1 MQAEVR
7 PIFELYSQANTAY
20 VIPSYQR
27 PFSWSNQKAIDL
39 LDAVLEDVVA
49 KETITVLGTILICPV
64 SIGSS
69 HPFGENRPS
78 SNAPQTMYE
87 VVDGQQ
93 RMTTF
98 ALIGQALKQ
107 RLAELVND
115 GLNYQPTHEFESLYR
130 AFRRRNGVEVPVLIR
145 DGDNFDTGYK
155 SELALFLESFIS
167 GDTPPLSAGNR
178 LFDMKSA
185 IDDWVRKNLDANNFQ
200 EFSEYLLIKCNY
212 VHVVADDQNTAF
224 AMFEPLNSTSEPLT
238 AFEVYRSKV
247 TRNINP
253 PPKFENVEGLLDYSH
268 AQRDEVTNRSNN
280 LVFSMAQAYDGQ
292 RPKRNFNRLKVYLDS
307 KIDLEFVK
315 HIEGAADF
323 YSRIWYEL
331 PDMVKPAILDFPELQ
346 DSIRF
351 LKNSSHDAPVPLLI
365 RYYIEKPEWIPT
377 VAKIIVAFFALWRV
391 GFETSSLPG
400 VYRDLLNPRNQNCIN
415 LLSGNIKTPAELAA
429 YFRGVLQD
437 KWGKP
442 QAGEQYLDL
451 WLRYQTQLSYE
462 NQKTICR
469 FFILQHMKETL
480 RENFIPDDP
489 WTKVDDIEHIAS
501 QNGALSSDLVN
512 LIGNL
517 TILPPSINRS
527 MQNALWEDKR
537 EIFTLLSS
545 PNPSPQTTYK
555 DGRPMPPQVVE
566 YINSNAKSLTYLK
579 DLSVSGEWSQ
589 NEILARNKE
598 ILTVVWDVLWGKWLN
613 PV

>member
-39 LDAVLEDVVA
+39 LDAVLEDVLA
-49 KETITVLGTILICPV
+49 NESITVLGTILICPV
-64 SIGSS
+64 SIGNS

-107 RLAELVND
+107 RLAQLIEE

-145 DGDNFDTGYK
+145 DGDNFDKGYK
-155 SELALFLESFIS
+155 SELAIFLGSFIDNS
-167 GDTPPLSAGNR
+167 PSPLDAGNR
-178 LFDMKSA
+178 LYEMKGA
-185 IDDWVRKNLDANNFQ
+185 IDDWVKKNLNVDNFQ
-200 EFSEYLLIKCNY
+200 DFAEYLLIKCNY

-247 TRNINP
+247 TRAISP
-253 PPKFENVEGLLDYSH
+253 PPKFNNVERLLDYSH
-268 AQRDEVTNRSNN
+268 AQRDEVTGKSNN

-307 KIDLEFVK
+307 KIDQKFVDN
-315 HIEGAADF
+315 IEGAADF

-331 PDMVKPAILDFPELQ
+331 LDTSGSSTRDYSDLQ
-346 DSIRF
+346 DAIRF
-351 LKNSSHDAPVPLLI
+351 LKASSHDAPVPLLI
-365 RYYIEKPEWIPT
+365 RYYIEKPEWMPAI
-377 VAKIIVAFFALWRV
+377 AKIIVAFFALWRV

-400 VYRDLLNPRNQNCIN
+400 VYRDLLNPRHKDCIN

-429 YFRGVLQD
+429 YFRGVLQE

-442 QAGEQYLDL
+442 QSGEQYLDL

-501 QNGALSSDLVN
+501 QNSNLSSDVVN
-512 LIGNL
+512 VVGNL

-527 MQNALWEDKR
+527 MQNAPWEDKR
-537 EIFTLLSS
+537 EIFGLLSS
-545 PNPSPQTTYK
+545 PNPSSQTTYR
-555 DGRPMPPQVVE
+555 DGRPMPPQVVD
-566 YINSNAKSLTYLK
+566 YINSNAKSLSYLK
-579 DLSVSGEWSQ
+579 DLSLNAEWSQ
-589 NEILARNKE
+589 AEIMKRNKDL
-598 ILTVVWDVLWGKWLN
+598 LTVVWDVLWGRWLN
-613 PV
+613 PS

>member
-49 KETITVLGTILICPV
+49 NESITVLGTILICPV
-64 SIGSS
+64 TIGSS

-107 RLAELVND
+107 RLAELIEG

-155 SELALFLESFIS
+155 SELAIFLESFIS
-167 GDTPPLSAGNR
+167 NAQSPLSLGNR
-178 LFDMKSA
+178 LFDMKNS
-185 IDDWVRKNLDANNFQ
+185 IDDWVKKNLTAANFQ
-200 EFSEYLLIKCNY
+200 NFSEYLLIKCNY

-247 TRNINP
+247 TRMINP

-268 AQRDEVTNRSNN
+268 AQRDEVTTKSNN
-280 LVFSMAQAYDGQ
+280 LVFSMAQAFDGQ
-292 RPKRNFNRLKVYLDS
+292 RPKRNFNRLKVYLDT
-307 KIDLEFVK
+307 KIDQSFVDY
-315 HIEGAADF
+315 IESAADF

-331 PDMVKPAILDFPELQ
+331 PEKTPPAIRDISDLQ
-346 DSIRF
+346 DAIRF
-351 LKNSSHDAPVPLLI
+351 LKASAHDAPVPLLI
-365 RYYIEKPEWIPT
+365 RYYIEKPEWMPT
-377 VAKIIVAFFALWRV
+377 IAKIIVAFFALWRV

-400 VYRDLLNPRNQNCIN
+400 VYRDLLNPRNPNCIN
-415 LLSGNIKTPAELAA
+415 IMSGNIKTPAELAA

-437 KWGKP
+437 KWGRP
-442 QAGEQYLDL
+442 QEREQYLDL

-480 RENFIPDDP
+480 RVNFIPDDP

-512 LIGNL
+512 IIGNL
-517 TILPPSINRS
+517 TILPSSINRS
-527 MQNALWEDKR
+527 MQNAPWDDKR
-537 EIFTLLSS
+537 EIFGLLSS
-545 PNPSPQTTYK
+545 PNPSSQTTYK
-555 DGRPMPPQVVE
+555 DGRPMPPQVVD
-566 YINSNAKSLTYLK
+566 YINSNAKSLSHLRDLSQNATWSQDEIMKRNK
-579 DLSVSGEWSQ
+579 DLLS
-589 NEILARNKE
+589 
-598 ILTVVWDVLWGKWLN
+598 VVWDVLWGKWLN
-613 PV
+613 PG

>member
-39 LDAVLEDVVA
+39 LDAVLEDVLA
-49 KETITVLGTILICPV
+49 NESITVLGTILICPV

-107 RLAELVND
+107 RLAQLIEE

-145 DGDNFDTGYK
+145 DGDNFDKGYK
-155 SELALFLESFIS
+155 SELAIFLESFIDNTLS
-167 GDTPPLSAGNR
+167 PLTPGNR
-178 LFDMKSA
+178 LYDMKGA
-185 IDDWVRKNLDANNFQ
+185 IDDWVKKNLNVDNFQ
-200 EFSEYLLIKCNY
+200 SFAEYLLIKCNY

-247 TRNINP
+247 TRAINP
-253 PPKFENVEGLLDYSH
+253 PPKFNNVEGLLDYSH
-268 AQRDEVTNRSNN
+268 AQRDEVTGKSNN

-307 KIDLEFVK
+307 KIDQKFVDF
-315 HIEGAADF
+315 IEGAADF

-331 PDMVKPAILDFPELQ
+331 LDTSGSSSKEYSDLQ
-346 DSIRF
+346 DAIRF
-351 LKNSSHDAPVPLLI
+351 LKASSHDAPVPLLI
-365 RYYIEKPEWIPT
+365 RYYIEKPEWMPAI
-377 VAKIIVAFFALWRV
+377 AKIIVAFFALWRV

-400 VYRDLLNPRNQNCIN
+400 VYRDLLNPRHKDCIN
-415 LLSGNIKTPAELAA
+415 LISGKIKTPAELAA
-429 YFRGVLQD
+429 YFRGVLQE

-469 FFILQHMKETL
+469 FFILQHMRETL

-501 QNGALSSDLVN
+501 QNGALSSDVVN
-512 LIGNL
+512 IVGNL

-527 MQNALWEDKR
+527 MQNAPWEDKK
-537 EIFTLLSS
+537 EIFGLLSS
-545 PNPSPQTTYK
+545 PNPSSQTTYR
-555 DGRPMPPQVVE
+555 DGRPMPPQVVD
-566 YINSNAKSLTYLK
+566 YLNSNAKSLSYLK
-579 DLSVSGEWSQ
+579 DLSLNADWSQ
-589 NEILARNKE
+589 AEILKRNKE
-598 ILTVVWDVLWGKWLN
+598 LLTVVWDVLWGKWLN
-613 PV
+613 PS